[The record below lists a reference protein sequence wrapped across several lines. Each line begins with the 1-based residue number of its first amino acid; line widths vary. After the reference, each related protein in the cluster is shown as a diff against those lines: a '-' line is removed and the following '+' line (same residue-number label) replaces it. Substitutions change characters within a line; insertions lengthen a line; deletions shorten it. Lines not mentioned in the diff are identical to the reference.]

1 MAVVWYCRRLFM
13 NFLIYIYI
21 KVIFSKYKK
30 KERSAQ
36 EHVLFKVPHTCDIK
50 ENNELGGSMRG
61 VHVVVPY
68 FLEFGIQIVLQ

>member
-1 MAVVWYCRRLFM
+1 MVVVWYCRRVFM

-50 ENNELGGSMRG
+50 ENNELGVAWGEYMLLCPIS
-61 VHVVVPY
+61 
-68 FLEFGIQIVLQ
+68 LNLASK